1 MLLILVKMTIR
12 VRNRR
17 LQIQLIGS
25 FISSIFLEKI
35 KAKIKFL
42 QRVNSRLKIQN
53 NIDFKNWKINLIL
66 DQMLSIDSFTFN
78 YSYKNESHPREK
90 IVSFTKDFI
99 VE

>member
-53 NIDFKNWKINLIL
+53 NIDFKNCKINLIL

-78 YSYKNESHPREK
+78 YSYK
-90 IVSFTKDFI
+90 
-99 VE
+99 